1 MLSVAAIATRKHA
14 KSMAQDIVCTKSNRV
29 LSGKNLGDYVSSYAD
44 QSSNFR
50 SLEPCAIR
58 IWCMKGHIPTESGE
72 RWAGLGLLGQVPVG
86 NSKS

>member
-1 MLSVAAIATRKHA
+1 
-14 KSMAQDIVCTKSNRV
+14 MAQDMVDTKSNK
-29 LSGKNLGDYVSSYAD
+29 LPSGINLRDYESSYAD

-58 IWCMKGHIPTESGE
+58 IWCMKEYIPTESGE